1 MSHSDQASHDILSSE
16 SVIVDIQEEM
26 LTAVIDG
33 VQVEM
38 PITKV
43 TTDSDGSENL
53 HVPMPDAMIQA
64 ALRPKV
70 IKMLEESTGKSGPFV
85 EALAGKICAEVWD
98 ISKDSGRHED
108 AEVEVTG
115 GSTGSAQLSPG
126 YKCNLLWEI
135 RNNKTKKGKK
145 TLTPFQRE
153 EKVALIKAHF
163 EVRGGQKW
171 I

>member
-1 MSHSDQASHDILSSE
+1 MSHLDQANKDTPLNA
-16 SVIVDIQEEM
+16 VINGIHEEM
-26 LTAVIDG
+26 LTGVIDG
-33 VQVEM
+33 IQVKM
-38 PITKV
+38 PITSV
-43 TTDSDGSENL
+43 TTDADGSQNL

-64 ALRPKV
+64 AMRPKV
-70 IKMLEESTGKSGPFV
+70 IKMLEESTGKSGPFI
-85 EALAGKICAEVWD
+85 EALAGKICAEAMA
-98 ISKDSGRHED
+98 ISKDSERDED
-108 AEVEVTG
+108 AEEVTG

-126 YKCNLLWEI
+126 YKCHLLWEI

-145 TLTPFQRE
+145 TLTPSQRE